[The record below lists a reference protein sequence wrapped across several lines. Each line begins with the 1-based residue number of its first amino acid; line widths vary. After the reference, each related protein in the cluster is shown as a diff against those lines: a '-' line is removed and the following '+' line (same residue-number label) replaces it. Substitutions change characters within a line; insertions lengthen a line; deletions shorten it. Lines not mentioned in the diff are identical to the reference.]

1 MHVFC
6 AKHLI
11 LTGQSRLLSGLVF
24 ELDGHVGYRW
34 SMLAVVYLCMLSF
47 ALVFQSVPP
56 ILTLVRQELDVS
68 HAQAGLLMSLF
79 ALPGIFVAIPGGIL
93 SDRLGARRTGVAAL
107 VLMAVGTAILGTSSS
122 LVQAYAG
129 RIVSGVGGLTLAVV
143 LPQLLSK
150 WFARKELGLGMGV
163 YNTAMPLGT
172 ILSLNVFGMLGESHS
187 WRVSIAITT
196 AVSTIALLVFLL
208 FYREPDE
215 EAGKAG
221 FGLAVADAT
230 GSGAS
235 IWLVG
240 ICWMWFNAAL
250 ISFVTFSSDFLV
262 SRGYGIGHAS
272 SISSLV
278 MLGSL
283 ALSPIVGYIV
293 HKYGKESVFIGT
305 GGFLLA
311 VLVYYVPASSLLVP
325 LFVLAGVA
333 ASLVP
338 APIYSLPAR
347 IVRPQDL
354 GLAFGIMTACL
365 NVGVLAGP
373 YLVGLVR
380 DCTGDY
386 VLGFHLMAVFAL
398 LLTSTIGLFSLL
410 RPRGKRAGRRT
421 VLGL

>member
-1 MHVFC
+1 M
-6 AKHLI
+6 
-11 LTGQSRLLSGLVF
+11 
-24 ELDGHVGYRW
+24 GYRW
-34 SMLAVVYLCMLSF
+34 GILAVVYLCMLSF

-56 ILTLVRQELDVS
+56 ILTLVRQELAIS

-79 ALPGIFVAIPGGIL
+79 ALPGIFVAIPVGVL

-150 WFARKELGLGMGV
+150 WFIRKELGLGMGI

-172 ILSLNVFGMLGESHS
+172 ILSLNIFGMLGESYS
-187 WRVSIAITT
+187 WRVSIATTT
-196 AVSTIALLVFLL
+196 AMSTVALLVFLL

-215 EAGKAG
+215 EVGKAG
-221 FGLAVADAT
+221 GLAAADAT

-262 SRGYGIGHAS
+262 SRGYGVGHAS

-283 ALSPIVGYIV
+283 ALSPIVGYVV
-293 HKYGKESVFIGT
+293 HKHGRESVFIGT

-347 IVRPQDL
+347 IVRPENL

-373 YLVGLVR
+373 YFVGLVR
-380 DCTGDY
+380 DFTGDY

-398 LLTSTIGLFSLL
+398 LLTSTIGLLSLL
-410 RPRGKRAGRRT
+410 RTRGKRGGRRT